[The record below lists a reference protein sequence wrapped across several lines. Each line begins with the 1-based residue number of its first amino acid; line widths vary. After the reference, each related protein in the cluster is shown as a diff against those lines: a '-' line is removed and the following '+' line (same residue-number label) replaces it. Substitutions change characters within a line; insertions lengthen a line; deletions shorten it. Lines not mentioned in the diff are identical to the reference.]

1 MYSLKRHKSQKLID
15 HSGDTIVEVLIA
27 ITVLSFALGLSF
39 ATVSRSNAGLQAN
52 KEQYQAQQLAN
63 QQVEYIRASDAGSNG
78 GLTRNNFA
86 SGSFTCLKNVAGKL
100 EVQADCKDIS
110 MGGANIYA
118 IEISCVDQATKAI
131 GAICSTNK
139 TTNSV
144 YSIVVTWANV
154 KGTQSKLELQYA
166 M

>member
-1 MYSLKRHKSQKLID
+1 
-15 HSGDTIVEVLIA
+15 
-27 ITVLSFALGLSF
+27 
-39 ATVSRSNAGLQAN
+39 
-52 KEQYQAQQLAN
+52 
-63 QQVEYIRASDAGSNG
+63 
-78 GLTRNNFA
+78 
-86 SGSFTCLKNVAGKL
+86 
-100 EVQADCKDIS
+100 